1 MFHGICLTVDSI
13 PQFQRKIRTRIKHV
27 AFVGNRVIKGAT
39 QISEDKYKDKDL
51 EDDGDVT
58 SKERATQLTV
68 LL

>member
-1 MFHGICLTVDSI
+1 M
-13 PQFQRKIRTRIKHV
+13 RKIRTRRIVKHV

-58 SKERATQLTV
+58 SEERATQLTV

>member
-1 MFHGICLTVDSI
+1 MEKLNGKNDLFK
-13 PQFQRKIRTRIKHV
+13 RKIRTRRIVKHV

-58 SKERATQLTV
+58 SEERATQLTV

>member
-1 MFHGICLTVDSI
+1 MH
-13 PQFQRKIRTRIKHV
+13 QFLRKIRTRIKHV

-58 SKERATQLTV
+58 SEERATQLTV

>member
-1 MFHGICLTVDSI
+1 ML
-13 PQFQRKIRTRIKHV
+13 RKIRTRIKHV

-58 SKERATQLTV
+58 SEERATQLTV